1 VVTDPGARRAL
12 VVELVLVFSI
22 TLGLS
27 GLRSL
32 LSLLD
37 SLLRPQPLNQQHVAI
52 NVPQATL
59 GLIDFA
65 KQLLS
70 VVQLV
75 GWGAL
80 GLYLLWRGGRKL
92 TEVGLDTRRPSRDL
106 LWGCG
111 LAALIGIP
119 GLVLYFV
126 GWKLGFNLAV
136 RPSTLTD
143 TWWRPITLTLAAFG
157 NAFAEE
163 VLVVG
168 YLLTRFRQLGVG
180 ENASLA
186 VSAVLRGSYH
196 LYQGLGGFVGN
207 LVMGLVFG
215 RIWQRTNRLWPLV
228 VAHTL
233 LDVVAFVG
241 YALLRG
247 RVAWLP

>member
-1 VVTDPGARRAL
+1 MLGDPARRRRITI
-12 VVELVLVFSI
+12 ELVIVFAI

-27 GLRSL
+27 GARSL
-32 LSLLD
+32 LSLID
-37 SLLRPQPLNQQHVAI
+37 SLLRPEPLNQQQVAI
-52 NVPQATL
+52 NVPQAAAD
-59 GLIDFA
+59 LIDLL
-65 KQLLS
+65 KQLLGA
-70 VVQLV
+70 VQLV

-80 GLYLLWRGGRKL
+80 GAYLLYSGGMRL
-92 TEVGLDTRRPSRDL
+92 AAIGLDRTRPGRDL
-106 LWGCG
+106 RWGLG
-111 LAALIGIP
+111 LTALIGIP
-119 GLVLYFV
+119 GLALYFI

-136 RPSTLTD
+136 QPSTLDD
-143 TWWRPITLTLAAFG
+143 TWWRPISLTLSAFG

-168 YLLTRFRQLGVG
+168 YLITRLRQLGFR
-180 ENASLA
+180 ENASLFA
-186 VSAVLRGSYH
+186 AAVLRGSYH

-215 RIWQRTNRLWPLV
+215 RVWQRTTRLWPLI